1 MRASG
6 SPSTTLSPSHPI
18 RRTNGRWRS
27 HGPLTHPKAPCC
39 TSPVSTACGR
49 MVWTGTRK
57 PWERRMRCSRTQKI
71 RENPS
76 SAPSSPSSV
85 CVRSIILKVRRADG
99 HLFISVI
106 AYQAIQVLR
115 TRRTQTGLTA
125 SWTTIRNALRTLP
138 RITTAFARPDGRRL
152 HVRNTALPNADQAAI
167 YQAMP
172 IAPPARNP
180 APRLSSESA

>member
-18 RRTNGRWRS
+18 RRTSGRWRS
-27 HGPLTHPKAPCC
+27 HGPLTHPKGPCC
-39 TSPVSTACGR
+39 TSPVCTAYGR
-49 MVWTGTRK
+49 MVSTGTRR
-57 PWERRMRCSRTQKI
+57 PCGRRMRCSRTS
-71 RENPS
+71 NPS

-115 TRRTQTGLTA
+115 TRMAQTGLTA

-138 RITTAFARPDGRRL
+138 RITTAFARPDGRRV
-152 HVRNTALPNADQAAI
+152 HIRNTALPNADQAAI
-167 YQAMP
+167 YHAMQ

>member
-6 SPSTTLSPSHPI
+6 SPSTTISPSHPI
-18 RRTNGRWRS
+18 RRTSGRWRS
-27 HGPLTHPKAPCC
+27 HGPLTHPKGPCC
-39 TSPVSTACGR
+39 TSPVCTAYGR
-49 MVWTGTRK
+49 IVSTGTRR

-138 RITTAFARPDGRRL
+138 RITTAFARPDGRRV
-152 HVRNTALPNADQAAI
+152 HIRNTALPNADQAAI
-167 YQAMP
+167 YHAMQ
-172 IAPPARNP
+172 IAPPARNL
-180 APRLSSESA
+180 RKTVV

>member
-27 HGPLTHPKAPCC
+27 HGPLTHPKGPCC
-39 TSPVSTACGR
+39 TSPVCTACGR
-49 MVWTGTRK
+49 IVATGTPT
-57 PWERRMRCSRTQKI
+57 PWERRTPCSRTQTI

-76 SAPSSPSSV
+76 SAPARPSAV

-115 TRRTQTGLTA
+115 TRMAQTGLTA
-125 SWTTIRNALRTLP
+125 SWMTIRNVLRTLP
-138 RITTAFARPDGRRL
+138 RITTAFARPASTPGPPGAYPQHGPPECRSGRNL
-152 HVRNTALPNADQAAI
+152 
-167 YQAMP
+167 
-172 IAPPARNP
+172 
-180 APRLSSESA
+180 

>member
-6 SPSTTLSPSHPI
+6 SPSTTISPSHRI
-18 RRTNGRWRS
+18 RQTRGRSRLR
-27 HGPLTHPKAPCC
+27 GPLTHPKGPCC
-39 TSPVSTACGR
+39 TSPVSTACAP
-49 MVWTGTRK
+49 MVSTGT
-57 PWERRMRCSRTQKI
+57 PTPCGRRTPCSRMW
-71 RENPS
+71 NPS

-115 TRRTQTGLTA
+115 TRMAQTGLTA

-138 RITTAFARPDGRRL
+138 RITTAFARPDGRRV
-152 HVRNTALPNADQAAI
+152 HIRNTALPNADQAAI
-167 YQAMP
+167 YHAMQ